1 MNQPISI
8 VIADDHL
15 LIAETWATLINLEPA
30 LHVLKVFSN
39 TSQLLEEISTLQP
52 DIVLLDINIPPIS
65 GLQALPFLKEKSPKT
80 QVIGVSMHTQPTF
93 AKRMIENGA
102 KGYVTKNSG
111 KDEMYHAIYEVM
123 KGNTYICKEIRNNHT
138 LEVLEGGDISAKL
151 NELSAREL
159 GIIKL
164 IKQGY
169 TTEEISKQ
177 LFLSPKTI
185 GSHRTKI
192 LKKLGLKNSL
202 SLIRLINEYFP
213 DI

>member
-15 LIAETWATLINLEPA
+15 LIAETWATLINLEPS

-123 KGNTYICKEIRNNHT
+123 KGHTYICKEIRNNHT
-138 LEVLEGGDISAKL
+138 LEILEGGDISAKL